1 MSRLE
6 QEATLE
12 NVKQLL
18 SCRPSIYSDPLY
30 YNSCISKEKDII
42 DTLVNKITQ
51 PVSENSIFSNKDNIV
66 DKLKQPVS
74 NNERKMIETDY
85 DTFIKSIDI
94 IHDDSIDNINDALEF
109 LIEKKKS
116 LSYYTKIILK
126 LCNVDVMEV
135 DKQGNYIYEYTIKGY
150 NVDIIDNITFTSNN
164 KNVKINFNVG
174 GRLYD
179 NINTLLMTLSQYT
192 EIKLRFYFTERP
204 NIGDEIS
211 VCYKNYLL
219 IAKERK
225 ELMNYQVVA
234 TDTNKYSNGMCL
246 PK

>member
-1 MSRLE
+1 MSKLE

-18 SCRPSIYSDPLY
+18 SCKPSIYSEPLY

-51 PVSENSIFSNKDNIV
+51 PVSENYVFSNKDNIV

-94 IHDDSIDNINDALEF
+94 IHDDSIDNINDALG
-109 LIEKKKS
+109 LLVEKEKS
-116 LSYYTKIILK
+116 VSYYTKTILK
-126 LCNVDVMEV
+126 LCNVDVMEL
-135 DKQGNYIYEYTIKGY
+135 DKQGNYIYEYTIKGH
-150 NVDIIDNITFTSNN
+150 NIDIVDNITFTSNN
-164 KNVKINFNVG
+164 KNVKMIFNVG

-179 NINTLLMTLSQYT
+179 NINTLLMLLSSYT
-192 EIKLRFYFTERP
+192 EIKLRFYFTENP
-204 NIGDEIS
+204 KNGDEIS
-211 VCYKNYLL
+211 LSYRNYLL
-219 IAKERK
+219 NSKERN
-225 ELMNYQVVA
+225 ELQKYNVVL